1 MSDDQ
6 DGCEWVSVSSCTSLY
21 PGSPGSTAVKRLCV
35 CVCVC
40 ACVRARVCVYLNY
53 GEPSRA
59 VVEVPVCC
67 GRVIEVSSG
76 QQSVRT
82 VSSQGLLNCAP
93 VTGEDVERVSTGTKF
108 ALREWLG
115 ATAD

>member
-1 MSDDQ
+1 VGECFFLYQPTRVVPDQ
-6 DGCEWVSVSSCTSLY
+6 RPLNG
-21 PGSPGSTAVKRLCV
+21 CV
-35 CVCVC
+35 CVYGCVC
-40 ACVRARVCVYLNY
+40 VRVYLNY
-53 GEPSRA
+53 SEPSRA

-67 GRVIEVSSG
+67 GRVMEVSSG

>member
-1 MSDDQ
+1 VGECFFLYQPTRVVPDQ
-6 DGCEWVSVSSCTSLY
+6 RPLNG
-21 PGSPGSTAVKRLCV
+21 CV
-35 CVCVC
+35 CVYGCVC
-40 ACVRARVCVYLNY
+40 VRVYLNY
-53 GEPSRA
+53 SEPSRA

-67 GRVIEVSSG
+67 GRVMEVFSG